1 MHGAKT
7 GELQACTTSNLLLAS
22 AIFMPD
28 TFLAEPLTFTPG
40 QQNMLLGSRLGCWVI
55 NALTCSL
62 LLQMGFF
69 NDVIG
74 PVVLCALIVL
84 SLATI
89 MMMSIVDFFR

>member
-1 MHGAKT
+1 MSS
-7 GELQACTTSNLLLAS
+7 LCTLPGHLS
-22 AIFMPD
+22 D
-28 TFLAEPLTFTPG
+28 TT
-40 QQNMLLGSRLGCWVI
+40 
-55 NALTCSL
+55 L